1 MGQVIHGQ
9 WIQPL
14 GIIDQDMTI
23 EEVKGP
29 YLSRRRAGDLQLLKV
44 AGHRQEDLMGR
55 ADQVGMGMIDMIE
68 EGNMGMEVVDKVLAL
83 PDLEIHIRLVE
94 GIWIMGIGG
103 IFK

>member
-1 MGQVIHGQ
+1 
-9 WIQPL
+9 
-14 GIIDQDMTI
+14 
-23 EEVKGP
+23 
-29 YLSRRRAGDLQLLKV
+29 
-44 AGHRQEDLMGR
+44 MGR

-94 GIWIMGIGG
+94 GIWIIGIGG